1 MPLTPSSQS
10 YSLVFFFRDVL
21 FHFYLKTS
29 LKCNVRFSKMSPL
42 ASDTHSR
49 FVWFWRGGKI
59 DFYIQ
64 VTFLFE
70 QHNPLDSDKLRN
82 QINAVC
88 PFQTQNL
95 TCMLLQIFSCILI
108 CENSIQAYLLEPAVL
123 MASLLPQTH
132 ISIRLGKLPK
142 DLAEPLTR
150 PHDKSF
156 YYLSDKKVWLNSPVL
171 DD

>member
-1 MPLTPSSQS
+1 M
-10 YSLVFFFRDVL
+10 
-21 FHFYLKTS
+21 S
-29 LKCNVRFSKMSPL
+29 LKCNVIFSKMSPL

-49 FVWFWRGGKI
+49 FVQFLRGEKI

-64 VTFLFE
+64 ATFLFK
-70 QHNPLDSDKLRN
+70 HHSPLDLDKLKN

-95 TCMLLQIFSCILI
+95 TCMFVHIFPCILI

-132 ISIRLGKLPK
+132 ISIRLGSCQ
-142 DLAEPLTR
+142 R
-150 PHDKSF
+150 I
-156 YYLSDKKVWLNSPVL
+156 WLNLLQGPMTNGNYHFIISL
-171 DD
+171 IGRSG